1 MITNDNSYS
10 VYCHTNMTNGKKYF
24 GKAKNIKK
32 RWGKNG
38 RGYTNNH
45 DTIFSNAI
53 MKYGWDGF
61 KHEII
66 ASNLSPDEA
75 ADLEVYYI
83 KKYKTNISR
92 YGNAF
97 GYNMTDGRDGA
108 SGISAGVK
116 AVVCVETGDV
126 FLSMT
131 DACNTYGISNTH
143 LTSVCKHRRQSACGL
158 SWRYADDDD
167 IARYN
172 VTRNNHISEQERTKI
187 IEDAQARTA
196 IVNRNSLRDVCIK
209 AVRCVETNMIYK
221 SMTEAAESVHT
232 DIRNLSNCLHGRS
245 KTCGGFHWQFADEG
259 GS

>member
-10 VYCHTNMTNGKKYF
+10 FYCQTNMTNGKKYF
-24 GKAKNIKK
+24 CKSKNIKK

-75 ADLEVYYI
+75 A
-83 KKYKTNISR
+83 
-92 YGNAF
+92 
-97 GYNMTDGRDGA
+97 
-108 SGISAGVK
+108 
-116 AVVCVETGDV
+116 
-126 FLSMT
+126 
-131 DACNTYGISNTH
+131 
-143 LTSVCKHRRQSACGL
+143 
-158 SWRYADDDD
+158 
-167 IARYN
+167 
-172 VTRNNHISEQERTKI
+172 
-187 IEDAQARTA
+187 
-196 IVNRNSLRDVCIK
+196 
-209 AVRCVETNMIYK
+209 
-221 SMTEAAESVHT
+221 ESVHT